1 MVKVR
6 VRAGRVKRPAIRARK
21 SLHGRKKHAAGSRV
35 VLLRGRR
42 QVSAPDS
49 VDEPRTVL
57 VLGGG
62 GMKGTAHVG
71 VWKAVEEAGVRPDA
85 IVGTSIGSLIAVC
98 LAAGMGWRELAHLA
112 LALTKEDIV
121 SINRRALW
129 IGGLRQEAVFDGDHF
144 RNYLETHLP
153 LKRFSDA
160 TLPLRI
166 NAVSLVSGESVWFG
180 TGAREDVSVVDAVYA
195 SCAIPIYFP
204 PLRLDGDVLVDGGIT
219 DVLPVAAAAAWGAER
234 IIASDVGAELTPP
247 HEDFFDRGMIAMHDR
262 VLGINLQGQRDRC
275 LATWDGPPMTYI
287 RPRIGHLGS
296 WDFDRTQFFLEEGF
310 LAARDALKADG
321 W

>member
-1 MVKVR
+1 LQGGKK
-6 VRAGRVKRPAIRARK
+6 RA
-21 SLHGRKKHAAGSRV
+21 AATDLAP
-35 VLLRGRR
+35 LLDRGR
-42 QVSAPDS
+42 VSAPGPADA
-49 VDEPRTVL
+49 PRTVL

-71 VWKAVEEAGVRPDA
+71 VWKAIEEAGVRPDA

-112 LALTKEDIV
+112 LELAKEDIV

-144 RNYLETHLP
+144 RAYLETHLP

-160 TLPLRI
+160 VLPLRI

-180 TGAREDVSVVDAVYA
+180 TGARDDVPVVDAVYA

-219 DVLPVAAAAAWGAER
+219 DVLPVGAAAAWGAER

-310 LAARDALKADG
+310 LAAREALRADG
-321 W
+321 GEDR